1 MPAKVDDEVLGDKDI
16 KVLTISEV
24 ACLIDEY
31 VKGTQQRDADYQPNP
46 MLVKAA
52 EYASRF
58 ATNKNRDTL
67 QKIREV
73 IAHNQLSELELGL
86 VANLSIETADEA
98 RKLVPTLDDR
108 DRFPDDATLDALLKE
123 LATYREFE

>member
-1 MPAKVDDEVLGDKDI
+1 MSRACLCVPQHCGSAKRRSPGLGDSPLETTPPCLAAVLGDKDI

-67 QKIREV
+67 QKIRE
-73 IAHNQLSELELGL
+73 
-86 VANLSIETADEA
+86 
-98 RKLVPTLDDR
+98 
-108 DRFPDDATLDALLKE
+108 
-123 LATYREFE
+123 